1 MRSVGRRA
9 AAVLLGL
16 VVIIVGCGGDDD
28 GSSHSGGARAEL
40 PRADLIEPAVD
51 AVVEARGAD
60 VELLEVA
67 ANLER
72 VDVIVREG
80 SGSDAVLYRYT
91 GDGPIEGPIE
101 PRVDDRAT
109 FGADEIDIDA
119 ERIFD
124 RIEDE
129 LPESALLDLAIH
141 DDGGIV
147 VNDATVAS
155 ENGGV
160 LLVLLQADGDI
171 VGMQE
176 V

>member
-1 MRSVGRRA
+1 MPPFRWRA
-9 AAVLLGL
+9 AAVVLACCVG
-16 VVIIVGCGGDDD
+16 VAGCGGDGGDD
-28 GSSHSGGARAEL
+28 DDAGQPRL
-40 PRADLIEPAVD
+40 PRADLIAPALEAVVD
-51 AVVEARGAD
+51 ARGPD

-72 VDVIVREG
+72 VDVIVRDG
-80 SGSDAVLYRYT
+80 SGSDAVLYRYAA
-91 GDGPIEGPIE
+91 DDQFEGPIE
-101 PRVDDRAT
+101 PRLDDRAT
-109 FGADEIDIDA
+109 FAVEEVDVDAD
-119 ERIFD
+119 RVFT

-129 LPESALLDLAIH
+129 LPNSAILDLAIH

-155 ENGGV
+155 ESGGV

>member
-1 MRSVGRRA
+1 VRRWLAFVALLA
-9 AAVLLGL
+9 ACGD
-16 VVIIVGCGGDDD
+16 GGDDRQ
-28 GSSHSGGARAEL
+28 SVT

-51 AVVEARGAD
+51 AVVAERGAD

-72 VDVIVREG
+72 VDVIVRDG
-80 SGSDAVLYRYT
+80 DTSGETAVLYRYDGEQLT
-91 GDGPIEGPIE
+91 GPLEPRIDEREAFSPSDVLIE
-101 PRVDDRAT
+101 PDT
-109 FGADEIDIDA
+109 IFGELQEQLEDA
-119 ERIFD
+119 AI
-124 RIEDE
+124 I
-129 LPESALLDLAIH
+129 DLAVH
-141 DDGGIV
+141 RDGALV

-160 LLVLLQADGDI
+160 LLVLLQPDGTV

>member
-1 MRSVGRRA
+1 MVV
-9 AAVLLGL
+9 AV
-16 VVIIVGCGGDDD
+16 VVAGCGGDHGDVD
-28 GSSHSGGARAEL
+28 ESGSQAGV
-40 PRADLIEPAVD
+40 PRADLIAPAVD

-72 VDVIVREG
+72 VDVIVRDG
-80 SGSDAVLYRYT
+80 SGSEAVLYRYT
-91 GDGPIEGPIE
+91 EDGSIEGPIE
-101 PRVDDRAT
+101 PRVDDRAS
-109 FGADEIDIDA
+109 FAADEVDVDA
-119 ERIFD
+119 DRIFAK
-124 RIEDE
+124 IEDQ
-129 LPESALLDLAIH
+129 LPDSAILDLAIH